1 MHFGEL
7 VCPLLYSTHQ
17 LAQTN
22 DAATNASKSVFF
34 DETDKCHETSVDI
47 STEKM
52 IALPDVSASVAV
64 QRRPKEVSP
73 VLSIIAIS
81 TSLQFTYVS
90 LTSRTLVAFVY
101 TGLDTCESS
110 GADDRWS

>member
-34 DETDKCHETSVDI
+34 DEVDNYHETSVEI
-47 STEKM
+47 STERM
-52 IALPDVSASVAV
+52 IALLEVSASVAV
-64 QRRPKEVSP
+64 ERRPKE
-73 VLSIIAIS
+73 A
-81 TSLQFTYVS
+81 
-90 LTSRTLVAFVY
+90 
-101 TGLDTCESS
+101 SS
-110 GADDRWS
+110 CVV